1 MAMRYYIKLPDPALA
16 RGTDPALSFRSQG
29 AEGLAAELLEAL
41 RSDRLFEQWRAQQDE
56 PDEVDPVY
64 SATDADAAVT
74 GEQHDLH
81 IDLIVVTSLPSTVLR
96 HRMAMLAGNHWQ
108 LADVTSV

>member
-1 MAMRYYIKLPDPALA
+1 MPTRYYIRLPDPARA
-16 RGTDPALSFRSQG
+16 RGTDPALAFRSQG
-29 AEGLAAELLEAL
+29 AEGLAAELQAAL
-41 RSDRLFEQWRAQQDE
+41 RTNQLFEQWRAQQDE
-56 PDEVDPVY
+56 PDEVDPAFG
-64 SATDADAAVT
+64 ATDADAAVT

-96 HRMAMLAGNHWQ
+96 QRMGLLAGNHWQ